1 MDGLWLILPVV
12 LSALMSGPRGAVT
25 EEIFAKF
32 YSNSDT
38 VNSRILTIAGEV
50 AQIEIRGVLTKNRD
64 YYAHYYGG
72 GNTTYGEIVQALNE
86 ANALSGI
93 KKIILLV
100 DSPGGTIDGL
110 FDAVAALQG
119 STIPMY
125 TVVTGQ
131 ACSAAYVLA
140 AQGKTITVNNAA
152 CVVGSVG
159 IIAKYGI
166 DESIVT
172 ITSSNAPNKAPDPST
187 EEGKKVIQAHLDGIH
202 DLFVGAIAEG
212 RKTTKDKINSEYG
225 KGGVCLAAE
234 ALKKGMIDSIAT
246 GATSVS
252 GNKQSN
258 EEGSSMDLITLKAQH
273 PGVYAAAFAEGV
285 AQEHD
290 RVCAHLVFGEAGAM
304 DTAVKAI
311 KDKAGMTATLTA
323 QYSLAATKKVAVGTR
338 QQESDEAGS
347 AANAAGGEQQNGK
360 GGEADAVFGILAGK
374 YGVEVK

>member
-1 MDGLWLILPVV
+1 MNGLWLILPVV
-12 LSALMSGPRGAVT
+12 LSALMSGPKGAVT

-32 YSNSDT
+32 YGNSDT

-50 AQIEIRGVLTKNRD
+50 AQIEVKGVLTKNRD

-72 GNTTYGEIVQALNE
+72 GNTTYGELIQALNE

-93 KKIILLV
+93 KKIVMLV

-110 FDAVAALQG
+110 FDAVAVLQA
-119 STIPMY
+119 SVLPIY
-125 TVVTGQ
+125 SVVTGQ

-140 AQGKTITVNNAA
+140 AQGKSIVANNAA
-152 CVVGSVG
+152 CTVGSIGV
-159 IIAKYGI
+159 IVKYGI
-166 DESIVT
+166 DDSVIT
-172 ITSSNAPNKAPDPST
+172 IASSNAPNKAPDPST
-187 EEGKKVIQAHLDGIH
+187 EEGKKIIQAHLDGIH
-202 DLFVGAIAEG
+202 DLFVGAVAEG

-285 AQEHD
+285 AQEND

-304 DTAVKAI
+304 DTAIKAI
-311 KDKAGMTATLTA
+311 KDKSGMTATLTA
-323 QYSLAATKKVAVGTR
+323 QYSLAATKKAAVGTR

-347 AANAAGGEQQNGK
+347 AANPASGEQQESNGDD
-360 GGEADAVFGILAGK
+360 GDAVFGILAGK